1 MEIEGEQA
9 HAVGVGEVA
18 KRHPEAIRE
27 EKQVQEGIRKVLL
40 GEGEREEVLSVAV
53 EEGGA
58 KSEELRVRAFG
69 GPMIVGIPGLWV
81 AAEGAGALGDPLRGV
96 GAARL
101 DDV

>member
-1 MEIEGEQA
+1 M
-9 HAVGVGEVA
+9 
-18 KRHPEAIRE
+18 
-27 EKQVQEGIRKVLL
+27 
-40 GEGEREEVLSVAV
+40 AV